1 MGKTNG
7 RQRRKN
13 IERLADALQDCF
25 DEAANAAAERAANT
39 AAERAANA
47 AAERAANTA
56 AERAANAA
64 AERAASAVAD
74 RFDAEW
80 RPLVDKQNE
89 TLRMIWRQCG
99 GKPEQRLPID
109 D

>member
-25 DEAANAAAERAANT
+25 DEAVNVAAERAANV
-39 AAERAANA
+39 A
-47 AAERAANTA
+47 
-56 AERAANAA
+56 
-64 AERAASAVAD
+64 AD
-74 RFDAEW
+74 RFDAKW

-99 GKPEQRLPID
+99 GRPEQRLPID

>member
-25 DEAANAAAERAANT
+25 DEAANTAAERAANT
-39 AAERAANA
+39 AV
-47 AAERAANTA
+47 
-56 AERAANAA
+56 
-64 AERAASAVAD
+64 ERAASAAAD
-74 RFDAEW
+74 RFDAKW

-99 GKPEQRLPID
+99 GKPDQRLPID

>member
-25 DEAANAAAERAANT
+25 DEAANT

-47 AAERAANTA
+47 AV
-56 AERAANAA
+56 
-64 AERAASAVAD
+64 ERAASAAAD
-74 RFDAEW
+74 RFDTKW